1 MRGNPIKVP
10 RRLSALA
17 LLIWA
22 GVCLTGPSEVSE
34 ASEARAD
41 ARFGDSTWIAPAGLI
56 AAETTPDGRTVAP
69 PGHERGWETALRTP
83 FRVAFFPLR
92 LVAKGVEA
100 GAGYIGPRYLEPKAD
115 RPPKPGLSL
124 SPHVTQGGPSDLGLG
139 PAITWVGFPTSD
151 SKLLLA
157 GTLSASD
164 RRYALLREVI
174 GERRAVGFR
183 LEAVYSYKP
192 DRPFYGIGNNMP
204 VTNRSYFLLES
215 SNVEAALLLGAKPLR
230 QFRVIGGYSSMSPRR
245 GYNAEPLL
253 EDVFSG
259 TSVSY
264 QHRTTR
270 ELWYGVAADL
280 AAVDNDRDPSRG
292 IHGRADL
299 RRATGVGSGDPDY
312 TQWRL
317 EGRGYVPVFASRRV
331 IAVRVV
337 YAGIEPSGGATAL
350 PHYRLA
356 QSEEAYAFAGYA
368 AGRFRDRQ
376 LMLGRVEY
384 RWAVL
389 HGLSAIAL
397 YELGEVAPRAASFR
411 LRDAHTSYG
420 GGLRLGMSDG
430 SAARFEVAKG
440 TEGLHAVLT
449 LVSTF

>member
-1 MRGNPIKVP
+1 MACFCTIG
-10 RRLSALA
+10 
-17 LLIWA
+17 
-22 GVCLTGPSEVSE
+22 
-34 ASEARAD
+34 ASDARAAD
-41 ARFGDSTWIAPAGLI
+41 VRFGDSTWIAPSGSLG
-56 AAETTPDGRTVAP
+56 AETTLDGHSVAP

-92 LVAKGVEA
+92 LLAKGIEV

-164 RRYALLREVI
+164 RRYALLRETI
-174 GERRAVGFR
+174 GARQPVGFR
-183 LEAVYSYKP
+183 LEGVYSYKP
-192 DRPFYGIGNNMP
+192 DRPYYGIGNNTP
-204 VTNRSYFLLES
+204 VTDRSYFLLES
-215 SNVEAALLLGAKPLR
+215 SNAQAALLLGAAPLR
-230 QFRVIGGYSSMSPRR
+230 QFRFIGGYSSMSPRR

-253 EDVFSG
+253 EDVFAE
-259 TSVSY
+259 TSVPY
-264 QHRTTR
+264 QRRTTR

-280 AAVDNDRDPSRG
+280 AAIDDDRDPSRG

-312 TQWRL
+312 TQWRI

-337 YAGIEPSGGATAL
+337 YTGIEPSGDATVL
-350 PHYRLA
+350 PYYRLA
-356 QSEEAYAFAGYA
+356 ESDEATAFAGYA
-368 AGRFRDRQ
+368 PGRFRDRQ

-389 HGLSAIAL
+389 HGLSAIGL

-411 LRDAHTSYG
+411 LRDAHASYG
-420 GGLRLGMSDG
+420 GALRLGMSDG
-430 SAARFEVAKG
+430 STARFELAKSV
-440 TEGLHAVLT
+440 EGLRAALI
-449 LVSTF
+449 LGYDF